1 MDIQRETEALSK
13 VPLFSKLE
21 QSKLK
26 LLAFT
31 SELQTYEDG
40 DIVVDEGEAAD
51 CAFVIMEGEADIYA
65 KTKAKAKAKANSEAE
80 AEAGVGGGEVVVGT
94 LRANQL
100 LGELGVLTNS
110 PRAAT
115 IRARGRLMMLRISG
129 DMFLKLL
136 AENPPVALDVMR
148 QLSGKLVL
156 AHRQYEELQ
165 DKLQAIGGS

>member
-1 MDIQRETEALSK
+1 MDIQQETEVLAK
-13 VPLFSKLE
+13 VPLFSKLD

-31 SELQTYEDG
+31 SELQIFEDG
-40 DIVVDEGEAAD
+40 EIVLREGDAAD
-51 CAFVIMEGEADIYA
+51 CTYVIL
-65 KTKAKAKAKANSEAE
+65 K
-80 AEAGVGGGEVVVGT
+80 GEVDVLSFSDDHEMVIGT

-100 LGELGVLTNS
+100 LGELGVLTQS

-115 IRARGRLMMLRISG
+115 IRAKGRATMLRIG
-129 DMFLKLL
+129 GEIFLKLL
-136 AENPPVALDVMR
+136 AENPSVALDVIR

-165 DKLQAIGGS
+165 RTIQQADGT

>member
-40 DIVVDEGEAAD
+40 DVVFDEGEAAD
-51 CAFVIMEGEADIYA
+51 CTFVIMEGEADIYA
-65 KTKAKAKAKANSEAE
+65 KTKA
-80 AEAGVGGGEVVVGT
+80 GGGEVVVGT

-100 LGELGVLTNS
+100 LGELGVLTSS
-110 PRAAT
+110 PRAAS

-165 DKLQAIGGS
+165 DKLQQIGDS

>member
-1 MDIQRETEALSK
+1 MDIQRETEALGK

-40 DIVVDEGEAAD
+40 EVVFIEGEAAD
-51 CAFVIMEGEADIYA
+51 CAFVIIDGEADIYA
-65 KTKAKAKAKANSEAE
+65 NADGAQ
-80 AEAGVGGGEVVVGT
+80 VVVGT
-94 LRANQL
+94 LHANQL
-100 LGELGVLTNS
+100 LGELGVLTSS
-110 PRAAT
+110 PRSAT
-115 IRARGRLMMLRISG
+115 IHAKGKLMMLRIST

-136 AENPPVALDVMR
+136 AENPSVALDVMR

-165 DKLQAIGGS
+165 AKMQRTGET

>member
-1 MDIQRETEALSK
+1 MDIQQETEALGK

-40 DIVVDEGEAAD
+40 EVVFNEGEAAD
-51 CAFVIMEGEADIYA
+51 CAFVIMDGEADIYA
-65 KTKAKAKAKANSEAE
+65 KTKTDD
-80 AEAGVGGGEVVVGT
+80 GQVVVGT
-94 LRANQL
+94 LQANQL
-100 LGELGVLTNS
+100 VGELGVLTSS
-110 PRAAT
+110 PRSAT
-115 IRARGRLMMLRISG
+115 ILANGRLTMLRISA
-129 DMFLKLL
+129 DMFLELL

-156 AHRQYEELQ
+156 VSDKLVLAHRQCEELQ
-165 DKLQAIGGS
+165 DQLQRIGDA

>member
-65 KTKAKAKAKANSEAE
+65 KTKAKAKAKANSE

-165 DKLQAIGGS
+165 DKLQEIGGS

>member
-1 MDIQRETEALSK
+1 VDIQRETEALSK

-40 DIVVDEGEAAD
+40 ETVFTEGEAAD
-51 CAFVIMEGEADIYA
+51 CTFVIMDGEADIYA
-65 KTKAKAKAKANSEAE
+65 KIKTD
-80 AEAGVGGGEVVVGT
+80 GG
-94 LRANQL
+94 
-100 LGELGVLTNS
+100 LGVLTSS
-110 PRAAT
+110 PRSAT
-115 IRARGRLMMLRISG
+115 IRAKGRLMTLRISG
-129 DMFLKLL
+129 DMFLRLL

-156 AHRQYEELQ
+156 AHRQAEELQ
-165 DKLQAIGGS
+165 DKLQQYGDA

>member
-21 QSKLK
+21 PSKLK

-40 DIVVDEGEAAD
+40 DVVFDEGEAAD
-51 CAFVIMEGEADIYA
+51 CTFVIMEGEADIYS
-65 KTKAKAKAKANSEAE
+65 KTKA
-80 AEAGVGGGEVVVGT
+80 GGGEVVVGT

-100 LGELGVLTNS
+100 LGELGVLTSS
-110 PRAAT
+110 PRAAS
-115 IRARGRLMMLRISG
+115 IRAKGRLMMLRISG
-129 DMFLKLL
+129 EMFLKLL

-156 AHRQYEELQ
+156 AHRQTEELQ
-165 DKLQAIGGS
+165 DKLQQIGDS

>member
-40 DIVVDEGEAAD
+40 DVVFDEGEAAD
-51 CAFVIMEGEADIYA
+51 CTFVIMEGEADIYS
-65 KTKAKAKAKANSEAE
+65 KTKA
-80 AEAGVGGGEVVVGT
+80 GGGEVVVGT

-100 LGELGVLTNS
+100 LGELGVLTSS
-110 PRAAT
+110 PRAAS

-165 DKLQAIGGS
+165 DKLQQIGDS

>member
-1 MDIQRETEALSK
+1 MDIQRETEALGK

-40 DIVVDEGEAAD
+40 ELVFNEGEAAD
-51 CAFVIMEGEADIYA
+51 CAFVILEGEADIYA
-65 KTKAKAKAKANSEAE
+65 KTRTD
-80 AEAGVGGGEVVVGT
+80 GGQVVVGT
-94 LRANQL
+94 LQANQL
-100 LGELGVLTNS
+100 LGELGVLTS
-110 PRAAT
+110 DPRSAT
-115 IRARGRLMMLRISG
+115 IRARGRLMMLRISA
-129 DMFLKLL
+129 DLFLELL

-165 DKLQAIGGS
+165 DRLKQFGDA

>member
-1 MDIQRETEALSK
+1 VDIQRETEALSK

-31 SELQTYEDG
+31 SELQTFEDG
-40 DIVVDEGEAAD
+40 EVVFNEGEAAD
-51 CAFVIMEGEADIYA
+51 CAFVVLDGEADIFA
-65 KTKAKAKAKANSEAE
+65 KTSTDS
-80 AEAGVGGGEVVVGT
+80 GEVVVGT
-94 LRANQL
+94 LQSNQL
-100 LGELGVLTNS
+100 LGELGVLTTS
-110 PRAAT
+110 PRSAT
-115 IRARGRLMMLRISG
+115 IRAKGRLMMLRIDC

-136 AENPPVALDVMR
+136 AENPSVALDVMR

-165 DKLQAIGGS
+165 DRTQRNGGG